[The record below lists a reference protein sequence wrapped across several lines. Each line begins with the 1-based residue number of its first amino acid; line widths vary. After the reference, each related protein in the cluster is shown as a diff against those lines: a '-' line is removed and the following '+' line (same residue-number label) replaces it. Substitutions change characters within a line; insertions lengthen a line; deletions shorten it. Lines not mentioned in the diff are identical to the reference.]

1 MALVAEDII
10 QDRYRVVRIL
20 KSGGMGSVYEAVDTK
35 LADSLCAVKEIHDAA
50 LKSSESGYIQNRFY
64 EEMKALASLDHPAIP
79 KVRDYVT
86 QDSTIFIVMDLIQGH
101 SLEEEVRE
109 KGPLNADMVV
119 LDMIRLLDALDYL
132 HGHSPPIVHRDIK
145 PANVLRDRRSGQ
157 IKLVDFGLARET
169 QNQNTQTV
177 VGTMGYCAP
186 EQLMG
191 KAEPRSDIYSVGVT
205 MVHLLTGKAPEMD
218 LFDARRPELPG
229 VRSGLS
235 EIIEKATQPRPTDR
249 YVSVDEMSRALQ
261 AWLHG
266 KAPAAVTRAV
276 PLLAEP
282 PATVRLATPVPVE
295 MGKYARIA
303 VVATAILGALG
314 AGIFMGR
321 ARSEA
326 PVSQALAPTPAV
338 VATPTP
344 KVAAQPKPKP
354 KPAEVKPRPAPKPVQ
369 VAQPRRQTVEAAYQP
384 PPKPKPKP
392 KPVARPPQPR
402 PQPRPQPVYRAPV
415 ENYVRNQANREVQR
429 HVPREFRGVVPRF

>member
-20 KSGGMGSVYEAVDTK
+20 KSGGMGSVYEAIDTK

-50 LKSSESGYIQNRFY
+50 MKSSESGYIQTRFY

-101 SLEEEVRE
+101 SLDEEVRE

-169 QNQNTQTV
+169 QSQNTQTV

-205 MVHLLTGKAPEMD
+205 MVHLLTGTPPEMD

-229 VRSGLS
+229 VRSGLV

-266 KAPAAVTRAV
+266 KAPATVTRPV
-276 PLLAEP
+276 PVVAEL
-282 PATVRLATPVPVE
+282 PATVQLATPIP
-295 MGKYARIA
+295 MTLGKNAKA
-303 VVATAILGALG
+303 AMVATVLLGALG

-321 ARSEA
+321 AKSET
-326 PVSQALAPTPAV
+326 PVSQALAPSPVATATPA
-338 VATPTP
+338 P
-344 KVAAQPKPKP
+344 KVAAKPKP
-354 KPAEVKPRPAPKPVQ
+354 KPAVTKPKPAAAPPPRP
-369 VAQPRRQTVEAAYQP
+369 QPRVEAAYQP
-384 PPKPKPKP
+384 PP
-392 KPVARPPQPR
+392 PPQPR
-402 PQPRPQPVYRAPV
+402 PRPKPAAAPARPRPQPQPRPVYRAPV
-415 ENYVRNQANREVQR
+415 ENYVRNQANREVRR
-429 HVPREFRGVVPRF
+429 HVPREFRSVVPRF

>member
-1 MALVAEDII
+1 MALVAEDIL

-86 QDSTIFIVMDLIQGH
+86 QDSTVFIVMDLIQGH

-109 KGPLNADMVV
+109 KGALNADMVV
-119 LDMIRLLDALDYL
+119 LDMIRLLDAIDYL

-229 VRSGLS
+229 VRAGLG

-249 YVSVDEMSRALQ
+249 YVSAEEMSRALQ

-266 KAPAAVTRAV
+266 KAPASITRPV
-276 PLLAEP
+276 PVVADP
-282 PATVRLATPVPVE
+282 PATVRLAAPVPFVL
-295 MGKYARIA
+295 GQKAKAA
-303 VVATAILGALG
+303 VVATAIFGALG

-321 ARSEA
+321 AKSEA
-326 PVSQALAPTPAV
+326 PVSQALAPTP
-338 VATPTP
+338 VATPAPAP
-344 KVAAQPKPKP
+344 KVAAKPKPKP
-354 KPAEVKPRPAPKPVQ
+354 KPVAEKPKPAPPPVR
-369 VAQPRRQTVEAAYQP
+369 QPVEAAYRPQ
-384 PPKPKPKP
+384 PKPKPKP
-392 KPVARPPQPR
+392 KPVAVPPRPR
-402 PQPRPQPVYRAPV
+402 PQPQPRPVYRAPV